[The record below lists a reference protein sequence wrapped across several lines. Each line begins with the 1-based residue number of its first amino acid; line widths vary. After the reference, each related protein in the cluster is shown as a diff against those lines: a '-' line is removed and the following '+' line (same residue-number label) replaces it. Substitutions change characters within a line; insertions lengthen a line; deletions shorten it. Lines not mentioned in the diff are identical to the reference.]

1 VAAAPIGNQ
10 RLARL
15 MSEAGFASRK
25 AFARAIRTASADA
38 GHPVGC
44 DHTSV
49 SRWLH
54 GVTPRADTAAWI
66 TAVLSRALNRPVSL
80 TDAGLSSAVV
90 VQPDLGLDYPGH
102 DDDWPAA
109 LGLLWAADTAD
120 AGVVVTSTPSATA
133 WRAVPLDW
141 LVARPLARRSPG
153 TAGAVGMADVARV
166 RAATG
171 MFAELDNS
179 FGGGHARRV
188 LVHYLQDEV
197 QDLLRGRFT
206 DTVGDALYSTVAQA
220 MLLVAWMSYDSGF
233 HGLAQRYFIQAVGLA
248 EAGRNRILGASILD
262 AMSHQ
267 ATFLGRFTDA
277 ATLASAARTG
287 TRGLA
292 PATLTAHFHAMEA
305 RALARAGDR
314 HGCHLALA
322 ETVRTFER
330 RDIGSDPDWFQ
341 YFDEAELAAELAH
354 CFRDLGEY
362 SAAASQIGSNRVS
375 SCGPRS
381 DFFVT
386 MVKAEAMLGLGDADQ
401 ACAIAL
407 DALTVAEQ
415 VQSARCIS
423 YLHRFTET
431 LAPFGPAAAVRD
443 FRQQAARSPLWQAS
457 QRTGSRT

>member
-10 RLARL
+10 RLDTL
-15 MSEAGFASRK
+15 MSEAGFSSRK
-25 AFARAIRTASADA
+25 AFARAIRTASAE
-38 GHPVGC
+38 GGRPVGC

-49 SRWLH
+49 SRWLR

-66 TAVLSRALNRPVSL
+66 TAVLSRALGRPVSL
-80 TDAGLSSAVV
+80 TDAGLGSAVA
-90 VQPDLGLDYPGH
+90 VQPDLGLGYPGR
-102 DDDWPAA
+102 DGGWLAA
-109 LGLLWAADTAD
+109 LSLLWAADTAD
-120 AGVVVTSTPSATA
+120 AGVLVSSTPSVTA

-141 LVARPLARRSPG
+141 LVARPQVRRSPG
-153 TAGAVGMADVARV
+153 TARAVGMADVARV
-166 RAATG
+166 STAIS
-171 MFAELDNS
+171 MFAEMDNS
-179 FGGGHARRV
+179 FGGGHGRRV

-197 QDLLRGRFT
+197 EGLLRGRFT
-206 DTVGDALYSTVAQA
+206 DTVGDALYSAAAQA
-220 MLLVAWMSYDSGF
+220 MLLVAWMSYDSGL
-233 HGLAQRYFIQAVGLA
+233 HGLAQRYFIQAIGLA
-248 EAGRNRILGASILD
+248 EAGRNRLLGASILD

-292 PATLTAHFHAMEA
+292 SATLTAHFHAMEA

-314 HGCHLALA
+314 RGCHLALA
-322 ETVRTFER
+322 ETVRTFDR
-330 RDIGSDPDWFQ
+330 RNVVSDPDWFQ

-362 SAAASQIGSNRVS
+362 SAAASQVGSSLSS

-386 MVKAEAMLGLGDADQ
+386 MVMAESVLGLGDAEH
-401 ACAIAL
+401 ASAIAL
-407 DALTVAEQ
+407 NALTLGEQ

-423 YLHRFTET
+423 YLNHFKI
-431 LAPFGPAAAVRD
+431 LLGPFESGAAVRE
-443 FRQQAARSPLWQAS
+443 FREQAARSPLWQAS
-457 QRTGSRT
+457 EQSSS

>member
-1 VAAAPIGNQ
+1 VAPAPTGNQ
-10 RLARL
+10 RLAGL
-15 MSEAGFASRK
+15 MSEAGFGSRK
-25 AFARAIRTASADA
+25 AFARAIRTASAEA
-38 GHPVGC
+38 GRPAGC

-49 SRWLH
+49 SRWLR

-66 TAVLSRALNRPVSL
+66 TAVLSRALGRAVTL
-80 TDAGLSSAVV
+80 ADAGLGSAVAV
-90 VQPDLGLDYPGH
+90 PPDLGLGYSGH
-102 DDDWPAA
+102 DDAWLAA
-109 LGLLWAADTAD
+109 LSLLWAADIAD
-120 AGVVVTSTPSATA
+120 AGVVVASVPSATA

-141 LVARPLARRSPG
+141 LVAGPQSRRSPG

-206 DTVGDALYSTVAQA
+206 DSVGDALYSTAAQA
-220 MLLVAWMSYDSGF
+220 MLLVAWMSYDSGL
-233 HGLAQRYFIQAVGLA
+233 HGLAQRYFIQAIGLA

-314 HGCHLALA
+314 RGCHLALA
-322 ETVRTFER
+322 ETVRIFER
-330 RDIGSDPDWFQ
+330 RDIGSDPDWFR

-362 SAAASQIGSNRVS
+362 SAAASQLSSSRVS

-386 MVKAEAMLGLGDADQ
+386 MVRAEAVLGLGDADR

-407 DALTVAEQ
+407 GALTLGEH

-423 YLHRFTET
+423 YLNRFTET
-431 LAPFGPAAAVRD
+431 LAPYESAAAVRE
-443 FRQQAARSPLWQAS
+443 FRQQAARSPRWQAS
-457 QRTGSRT
+457 QRAGSRT